1 MGYRLPVMLA
11 MILTLVGCG
20 TTKWTDTSRSATEQL
35 LISDAMDR
43 AVSGLDLRALAGR
56 EVWLDTK
63 PVQEATDS
71 PYLVSSLRQHM
82 LASGCILK
90 ENQADAK
97 YVVEVR
103 SGAVGT
109 DHHELV
115 YGVPRV
121 DIPALIPVSGV
132 GVPPNIPELKLVTRT
147 DQRAVVKLAVFAYNR
162 ETGRPVWQSGI
173 APIESTVKAV
183 WVFGAGPFQRGDI
196 YKGTTFAGD
205 KLKIPLIDLGEPD
218 GEAASVSVADEA
230 YFLDQRENLAK
241 DVQSPGAGDEAK
253 PAEAAKNAEPT
264 GASSAVIQT
273 GHTQPGDPA
282 GAGQAPATQAS
293 QPKPPPADNPPPKAP
308 PPTEKPPAG
317 DSTSDPAATPATQ
330 PPQGAPPDGSP
341 QTETPPPETPPS
353 ETPAAGAPPNTSPL
367 AFPPPLPPAIR
378 SSAQALGPAPR

>member
-1 MGYRLPVMLA
+1 MGCRLPVMLA

-121 DIPALIPVSGV
+121 DIPALIPVAGV
-132 GVPPNIPELKLVTRT
+132 GIPPNIPEINLVTRT

-173 APIESTVKAV
+173 APIESTATAI
-183 WVFGAGPFQRGDI
+183 WVFGAGPFQRGNI

-241 DVQSPGAGDEAK
+241 DVQPPGAGDEAK
-253 PAEAAKNAEPT
+253 LAEAAKNAEPT
-264 GASSAVIQT
+264 GASAAVIQT

-282 GAGQAPATQAS
+282 GQTPVKQAS

-308 PPTEKPPAG
+308 SPTEKPPAE

-330 PPQGAPPDGSP
+330 PPQGAPP
-341 QTETPPPETPPS
+341 S
-353 ETPAAGAPPNTSPL
+353 ETPAAGASPNTSPL